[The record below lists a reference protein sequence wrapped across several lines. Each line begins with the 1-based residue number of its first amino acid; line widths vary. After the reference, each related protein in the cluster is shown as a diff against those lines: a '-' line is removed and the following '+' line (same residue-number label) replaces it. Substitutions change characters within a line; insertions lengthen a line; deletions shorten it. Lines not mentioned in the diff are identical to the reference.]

1 LSADAHLSQSGKRQA
16 KGHPVFS
23 ETARRWRIQRDPI
36 RARFLTLPP
45 PSLLPL
51 IFQCH
56 RESSR
61 TKERGLITRTRRMA
75 ADPHVGRSSSSIFPL
90 DVQIIRSRSPDQDQR
105 EERAKER
112 RRCRDLRDRRGAAGA
127 SYGPEIGLEAA
138 ATLSLLA
145 PSPSLLLPPSRF
157 TLSRS
162 LSTPCGGTLAAIF
175 QRCMPV
181 YTLHQARESYERGEC
196 RSRYRSTAEQQ
207 RLPERKR
214 EREREREQ
222 EREGK
227 GASATTRG
235 CWRLLAAQSAAALP
249 SSRGLPM
256 RRAMT
261 HDDLNAR
268 EPRRQSTS
276 ARNRLE
282 NPSTPRRWF
291 PTLAV
296 LLGKRIGEKTEK
308 ERKRERERTYE
319 GTPVRNCMNG
329 GPRVSRFPR
338 RGERRRR

>member
-1 LSADAHLSQSGKRQA
+1 LSSRQTSQGGNRIDRRRSPRRLGEYLKPLSFNG
-16 KGHPVFS
+16 
-23 ETARRWRIQRDPI
+23 ARL
-36 RARFLTLPP
+36 RARDFSLRRRPLIVRGRALVAIRKTSSERASRLFGDGEEMANSAGPDPSEVPHPPP

-75 ADPHVGRSSSSIFPL
+75 ADPHVGHSSSSIFPL

-214 EREREREQ
+214 ERERERERT
-222 EREGK
+222 REG
-227 GASATTRG
+227 
-235 CWRLLAAQSAAALP
+235 
-249 SSRGLPM
+249 
-256 RRAMT
+256 
-261 HDDLNAR
+261 
-268 EPRRQSTS
+268 
-276 ARNRLE
+276 
-282 NPSTPRRWF
+282 
-291 PTLAV
+291 
-296 LLGKRIGEKTEK
+296 
-308 ERKRERERTYE
+308 
-319 GTPVRNCMNG
+319 
-329 GPRVSRFPR
+329 
-338 RGERRRR
+338 GERRVGDDARLPAITRRTKCCRAAIVARPADAASHDSRRFKRTRAAPAVDERAESP